1 MTTKT
6 QDGTTRLPT
15 RIGGSNKLI
24 SLADTAARLDVPTS
38 TLYKRWRE
46 WGLQAYRIGRALKFR
61 ERDIEAWLDRQ
72 LVA

>member
-1 MTTKT
+1 MTN
-6 QDGTTRLPT
+6 QDSTGRLPN

-24 SLADTAARLDVPTS
+24 SLSDTAERLDVPTS
-38 TLYKRWRE
+38 TLYKNWRA
-46 WGLQAYRIGRALKFR
+46 WGLNAYRIGRALKFR

>member
-1 MTTKT
+1 MTTSSN
-6 QDGTTRLPT
+6 TTRLPT

-24 SLADTAARLDVPTS
+24 SLRETAERIDVPTS
-38 TLYKRWRE
+38 TLYKQWRN
-46 WGLQAYRIGRALKFR
+46 WGLPAYHVGRALKFR